1 MSMLHGKTSS
11 RIEPRPLTSERG
23 PQLGSRTSN
32 HLCVQSTKKKKNI
45 LQVFYVYMLLEFLER
60 VLGFI
65 FNVKSK
71 ILQIS
76 ILILG
81 RYIRV

>member
-1 MSMLHGKTSS
+1 
-11 RIEPRPLTSERG
+11 
-23 PQLGSRTSN
+23 
-32 HLCVQSTKKKKNI
+32 
-45 LQVFYVYMLLEFLER
+45 MLLEFLER
-60 VLGFI
+60 VLGFLL
-65 FNVKSK
+65 NVKLK

>member
-1 MSMLHGKTSS
+1 MGRLQAESS
-11 RIEPRPLTSERG
+11 HDHLQVSEDHS
-23 PQLGSRTSN
+23 LGLELVTI
-32 HLCVQSTKKKKNI
+32 CVYNLQKKKKKHFAG
-45 LQVFYVYMLLEFLER
+45 FYVYMLLEFLER

>member
-1 MSMLHGKTSS
+1 MGRLQAESS
-11 RIEPRPLTSERG
+11 
-23 PQLGSRTSN
+23 
-32 HLCVQSTKKKKNI
+32 HDH
-45 LQVFYVYMLLEFLER
+45 LQVSEDHSLGLEPVTIPVYNLQNDFFFLNLDVAGFFFVYMLLEFLER
-60 VLGFI
+60 VLEI
-65 FNVKSK
+65 LFNVKLK